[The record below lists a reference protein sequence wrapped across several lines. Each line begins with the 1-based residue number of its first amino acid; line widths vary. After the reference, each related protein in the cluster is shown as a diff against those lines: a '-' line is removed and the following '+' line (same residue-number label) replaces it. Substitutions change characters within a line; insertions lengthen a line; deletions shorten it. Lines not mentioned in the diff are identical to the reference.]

1 MNGSRISLEQFVN
14 AGHFDAENNKTKFES
29 LAVCYGNLM
38 KPISNC
44 KVRLMDSL
52 TVQQLLRVKRMK
64 RLRSKKKNQ

>member
-14 AGHFDAENNKTKFES
+14 AGLFDAENNKTKYES
-29 LAVCYGNLM
+29 LAVSYGNLM

-64 RLRSKKKNQ
+64 RLRSKKKNR

>member
-14 AGHFDAENNKTKFES
+14 AGLFDAENNKTKYES
-29 LAVCYGNLM
+29 LAVSYGNLM

-52 TVQQLLRVKRMK
+52 AVQQLLRVKRMK
-64 RLRSKKKNQ
+64 RIRSKKKNQ